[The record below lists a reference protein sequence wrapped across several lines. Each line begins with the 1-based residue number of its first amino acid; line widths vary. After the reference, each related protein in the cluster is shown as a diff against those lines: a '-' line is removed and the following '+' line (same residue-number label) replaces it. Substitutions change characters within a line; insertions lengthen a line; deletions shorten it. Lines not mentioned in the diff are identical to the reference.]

1 MLFTILTRLKL
12 LRPVESAL
20 VRFTGWSLV
29 SRHISRQNGVPYV
42 PTAMLTTIGRASGAR
57 RSVPLFYFRDGADFV
72 LIGSKGGAPAH
83 PAWFP
88 NLVADPRAWLTVN
101 RRRLPVTAEVVEGE
115 EHARLWAIAATAYPP
130 YEDYRTRAAPRQ
142 IPVVRLRPRQERA

>member
-1 MLFTILTRLKL
+1 MLFNILTRLNL

-29 SRHISRQNGVPYV
+29 SRHISGQSGVPYI
-42 PTAMLTTIGRASGAR
+42 PTAMLTTVGRSSGDL
-57 RSVPLFYFRDGADFV
+57 RSVPLFYFRDGRDFV

-88 NLVADPRAWLTVN
+88 NLVANPQAWLTAN
-101 RRRLPVTAEVVEGE
+101 RRRIPVTAEVVEGDDRD
-115 EHARLWAIAATAYPP
+115 RLWSIAATAYPS
-130 YEDYRTRAAPRQ
+130 YNEYQERAAPRQ
-142 IPVVRLRPRQERA
+142 IPVVRLLRR

>member
-1 MLFTILTRLKL
+1 MLFNILTRLNL

-29 SRHISRQNGVPYV
+29 SRHISGQSGVPYI
-42 PTAMLTTIGRASGAR
+42 PTAMLTTVGRSSGDL
-57 RSVPLFYFRDGADFV
+57 RSVPLFYFRDGRDFV

-88 NLVADPRAWLTVN
+88 NLVANPQAWLTAN
-101 RRRLPVTAEVVEGE
+101 RRRIPVTAEVVEGDDRD
-115 EHARLWAIAATAYPP
+115 RLWAIAAAAYPS
-130 YEDYRTRAAPRQ
+130 YNEYQERAAPRQ
-142 IPVVRLRPRQERA
+142 IPVVRLRRR

>member
-1 MLFTILTRLKL
+1 MLFNILTRLNI

-29 SRHISRQNGVPYV
+29 SWHISRESGVPYV
-42 PTAMLTTIGRASGAR
+42 PTAMLTTVGRTSGDL
-57 RSVPLFYFRDGADFV
+57 RSVPLFYFRDGRDFV

-88 NLVADPRAWLTVN
+88 NLVGNPQAWMTVN
-101 RRRLPVTAEVVEGE
+101 RRRIPVTAEVAEGE
-115 EHARLWAIAATAYPP
+115 DRDRLWAIAAAAYPP
-130 YEDYRTRAAPRQ
+130 YTEYQQRAAPRQ
-142 IPVVRLRPRQERA
+142 IPVVRLRRR